1 MQVRGTR
8 PRVAGVV
15 CAAAGI
21 LLALAACAS
30 RPVSPTPP
38 DPDPLDREEYVIG
51 AADIL
56 GISVWRNPEMSIGVP
71 VRPDG
76 KISVPLVDDVQA
88 AGLTP
93 IELKE
98 VLTQKLSEYIANPD
112 VTVVVTQIRSKRVYM
127 LGEIVRT
134 GPLSLDTELRI
145 LDAIS
150 MAGGFSVFAD
160 KNNIKVLRRTDHG
173 LVEYRFDYDA
183 FIDGSE
189 PEDNLILAPGDTIVV
204 PD

>member
-1 MQVRGTR
+1 MQIRGTR
-8 PRVAGVV
+8 PRVDGVV
-15 CAAAGI
+15 CAAAAI

-51 AADIL
+51 AADLL
-56 GISVWRNPEMSIGVP
+56 GISVWGSPELSVGVP

-88 AGLTP
+88 AGLTA

-98 VLTQKLSEYIANPD
+98 VLTLKLAEYIANPD
-112 VTVVVTQIRSKRVYM
+112 VTVVVNQINSKRVYV
-127 LGEIVRT
+127 LGEIART
-134 GPLSLDTELRI
+134 GPIVLNRELRI
-145 LDAIS
+145 VDAIS
-150 MAGGFSVFAD
+150 IAGGFSVFAD
-160 KNNIKVLRRTDHG
+160 KNNIKVLRRTDQG

-189 PEDNLILAPGDTIVV
+189 PEDNMILAPGDTIVV